1 MPKRDQEAAG
11 PPHKRLRATALRYD
25 KAEGGA
31 PKVVATGA
39 GEIAK
44 RIVEIA
50 EEQGVPV
57 HSEPALAE
65 ALSRLELA
73 QEIPEDLF
81 AAVAEVLVW
90 AYGLEKPRRQP
101 GTVPG

>member
-1 MPKRDQEAAG
+1 MPEPDDETDV
-11 PPHKRLRATALRYD
+11 PPKRLRATALSYT
-25 KAEGGA
+25 AGEGAA

-39 GEIAK
+39 GEVAR
-44 RIVEIA
+44 RIIEIA

-57 HSEPALAE
+57 RSDPALAE

-81 AAVAEVLVW
+81 NAVAEVLVW
-90 AYGLEKPRRQP
+90 AYRLERR
-101 GTVPG
+101 